1 MRRRTLLLGSL
12 GLTALSLPALAKTPE
27 LTADVVI
34 VGSGGAGLMAAYGAL
49 EAGAKKIVVL
59 EKAPMAGGRTA
70 YSSGFLSAVSPKRQ
84 NPGVTDSVERMVRDM
99 LEEGDYAAD
108 ARLVETLARDSESVL
123 DLFESLGLRWRPPVA
138 LCGGFFPRN
147 FSPYPMRSGYEY
159 VRALLDALEKEGD
172 RFRILFETR
181 AERLLAEDGRI
192 AGIAAQGPSGPLTVR
207 AKAVVLATGGFAS
220 NAERLA
226 RCLGTDPHRHP
237 RIVST
242 PDPVDTGDGL
252 DLAEAVGAD
261 AVGLE
266 HVLAIPYMGGKIQWA
281 GASDLYLDR
290 EGRRFIAEDASWRT
304 LRNAVER
311 LPDAQFWVVT
321 DSQSFKGDSAE
332 MKILEGRVRVAENLE
347 ALAKGLDV
355 PLETLRETLARYN
368 AFVREG
374 IDRDFGK
381 RSLLLTVEEP
391 PFYYGEESLGVLVTL
406 GGLAIDTEGR
416 VLDKRGLPIPGL
428 YAAGET
434 TGGVHGASALGGT
447 TLTEIFVFG
456 RRAGR
461 EAARVSL

>member
-1 MRRRTLLLGSL
+1 M
-12 GLTALSLPALAKTPE
+12 
-27 LTADVVI
+27 
-34 VGSGGAGLMAAYGAL
+34 
-49 EAGAKKIVVL
+49 
-59 EKAPMAGGRTA
+59 
-70 YSSGFLSAVSPKRQ
+70 
-84 NPGVTDSVERMVRDM
+84 
-99 LEEGDYAAD
+99 
-108 ARLVETLARDSESVL
+108 
-123 DLFESLGLRWRPPVA
+123 
-138 LCGGFFPRN
+138 
-147 FSPYPMRSGYEY
+147 
-159 VRALLDALEKEGD
+159 
-172 RFRILFETR
+172 
-181 AERLLAEDGRI
+181 
-192 AGIAAQGPSGPLTVR
+192 
-207 AKAVVLATGGFAS
+207 
-220 NAERLA
+220 
-226 RCLGTDPHRHP
+226 
-237 RIVST
+237 
-242 PDPVDTGDGL
+242 
-252 DLAEAVGAD
+252 
-261 AVGLE
+261 
-266 HVLAIPYMGGKIQWA
+266 
-281 GASDLYLDR
+281 
-290 EGRRFIAEDASWRT
+290 
-304 LRNAVER
+304 
-311 LPDAQFWVVT
+311 T

>member
-1 MRRRTLLLGSL
+1 MKRRTLLLGGL
-12 GLTALSLPALAKTPE
+12 GLPTLSFPALAKTAEPSV
-27 LTADVVI
+27 DVAV

-49 EAGAKKIVVL
+49 EAGAGKVLVL

-84 NPGVTDSVERMVRDM
+84 KPGVTDSVEAMMRDM

-108 ARLVETLARDSESVL
+108 PRLVETLARDSESVL
-123 DLFESLGLRWRPPVA
+123 DLFETLGLHWRPPVA
-138 LCGGFFPRN
+138 FCGGRFPRN

-159 VRALLDALEKEGD
+159 VRALLDALERKGE
-172 RFRILFETR
+172 RFRILFQTR
-181 AERLLAEDGRI
+181 AERLLLKDGRV
-192 AGIAAQGPSGPLTVR
+192 AGVEAQGPAGPLTVR

-237 RIVST
+237 RILST

-261 AVGLE
+261 TVGLE
-266 HVLAIPYMGGKIQWA
+266 HVLAIPYMGGKVQWA

-290 EGRRFIAEDASWRT
+290 EGRRFIAEDANWRA

-311 LPDAQFWVVT
+311 LPDAKFRVVT

-332 MKILEGRVRVAENLE
+332 MKILEGRVRVAESLE
-347 ALAKGLDV
+347 ALARGLDV
-355 PLETLRETLARYN
+355 PLATLRETLARYN
-368 AFVREG
+368 DFVREG

-381 RSLLLTVEEP
+381 RSLLLSVGEP

-416 VLDKRGLPIPGL
+416 VLDKRGLPLPDL
-428 YAAGET
+428 FAAGET

>member
-49 EAGAKKIVVL
+49 EAGAKKVVVL

-84 NPGVTDSVERMVRDM
+84 NPGVTDSVERMVR
-99 LEEGDYAAD
+99 EEGDYAAD
-108 ARLVETLARDSESVL
+108 PRLVETLVRDSESVL
-123 DLFESLGLRWRPPVA
+123 DLFEALGLRWRPPVA
-138 LCGGFFPRN
+138 LCGGTFPRN